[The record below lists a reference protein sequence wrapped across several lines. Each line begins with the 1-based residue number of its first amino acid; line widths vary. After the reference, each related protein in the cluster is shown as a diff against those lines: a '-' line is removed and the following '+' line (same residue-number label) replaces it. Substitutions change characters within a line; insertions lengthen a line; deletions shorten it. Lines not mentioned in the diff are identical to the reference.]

1 VAKRREHRCNVVL
14 SRADVPVH
22 KPIRVLRQT
31 VVVVFQNRSFLGES
45 LFPDLRTMYGTM
57 EKRHKRDS
65 QIVNK

>member
-57 EKRHKRDS
+57 
-65 QIVNK
+65 